1 MRTGR
6 VGKFTL
12 GLGVVII
19 SIILIRVWL
28 VPTLEKILVS
38 TPEIQQNEKEQETI
52 PNFTEI
58 SDIPTKKQVFFDYMT
73 PAVNHQN
80 ALILKERNFLKVI
93 LANLANEK
101 TLTDAEIFK
110 LKQLTQ
116 KYNYSVKKFDDTT
129 LTPLL
134 IRVDTV
140 PARMVLIQAANET
153 GWGSSRFAKEGNNY
167 FGQWCFSKGCGLVP
181 LSRKAGMNHEVAS
194 FDTPEDSIAAYM
206 LNLNTNS
213 AYRLLRSMRA
223 DLRSQ
228 NIEPSAEKLVFGLIH
243 YSERKDAYID
253 ELLEMLRQNKA
264 YLAGL

>member
-6 VGKFTL
+6 IGKFTL
-12 GLGVVII
+12 GLGFVII
-19 SIILIRVWL
+19 SIMLIRVWL
-28 VPTLEKILVS
+28 VPTIENILVE
-38 TPEIQQNEKEQETI
+38 TPEIEQNQVDEDTV
-52 PNFTEI
+52 PDFTAI
-58 SDIPTKKQVFFDYMT
+58 ADIPTKKSTFFDYMS

-80 ALILKERNFLKVI
+80 ALIEKERNFLKVV
-93 LANLANEK
+93 LANLANEQP
-101 TLTDAEIFK
+101 LTNAEIFNLEK
-110 LKQLTQ
+110 LTQ
-116 KYNYSVKKFDDTT
+116 KYKYTVKKFDLVT

-134 IRVDTV
+134 ERVDTV

-194 FDTPEDSIAAYM
+194 FETPEDSIAAYM

-213 AYRLLRSMRA
+213 AYRLLRSIRA

-228 NIEPSAEKLVFGLIH
+228 GKEPAAEDLVYGLLH

-253 ELLEMLRQNKA
+253 ELLEMLRHNKA

>member
-58 SDIPTKKQVFFDYMT
+58 SDIPTKKQVFFDYMA

-101 TLTDAEIFK
+101 ALTDAEIFK

-116 KYNYSVKKFDDTT
+116 KYNYSVKKFDETT

>member
-1 MRTGR
+1 M
-6 VGKFTL
+6 GKFTL

-58 SDIPTKKQVFFDYMT
+58 SDIPTKKQVFFDYMA

-93 LANLANEK
+93 LANLANDK
-101 TLTDAEIFK
+101 ALTDAEIFK
-110 LKQLTQ
+110 LEQLTQ
-116 KYNYSVKKFDDTT
+116 KYNYSVKKFNETT